1 MEVFAFNEYQPSY
14 KTFCILFENDFYEVL
29 LTLCVLDKFCMRLLS
44 SADFFQNQLFLKN
57 SFMNI
62 I

>member
-29 LTLCVLDKFCMRLLS
+29 LTLCMLDKFCMRLLS
-44 SADFFQNQLFLKN
+44 SANFFKINFFGKFCQE
-57 SFMNI
+57 
-62 I
+62 